1 MTKLIKT
8 WEELFQVPANN
19 KYKIIVNLEMYSGW
33 IIPIWDE
40 PTNDNDE
47 FNCNCEKEI
56 STEEY
61 FKHHV
66 YLSTHT
72 FYGSNYKESTKI
84 LQNHGFDIEIDNWDK
99 VI

>member
-1 MTKLIKT
+1 MAKLIKN
-8 WEELFQVPANN
+8 WKELSQVPAND
-19 KYKIIVNLEMYSGW
+19 KYQIIVDKEMCSGW

-61 FKHHV
+61 FKHHI

-72 FYGSNYKESTKI
+72 FYGSNYKYSTRI
-84 LQNHGFDIEIDNWDK
+84 LQAYGFDIEIDNWDK
-99 VI
+99 